1 MSHNNLCNSATCYAV
16 TAVPDPSVMSRV
28 LELFTKRNLIPDS
41 FAGSL
46 VSGDEPR
53 LEMTIEIVGLDD
65 HLAGYLGRCMEQ
77 MTYVQAVEV
86 SGQQDRGIATAA

>member
-1 MSHNNLCNSATCYAV
+1 MPHYNLHNAVTCYAV

-41 FAGSL
+41 FAGFL
-46 VSGDEPR
+46 MSGGEPR

-86 SGQQDRGIATAA
+86 SGQQDRRIATAA